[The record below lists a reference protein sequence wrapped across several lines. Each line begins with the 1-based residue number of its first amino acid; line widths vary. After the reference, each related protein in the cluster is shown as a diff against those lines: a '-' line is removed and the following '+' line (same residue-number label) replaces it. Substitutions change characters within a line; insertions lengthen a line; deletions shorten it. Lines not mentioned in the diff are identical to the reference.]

1 MKTFFLLLTCGI
13 CTATLSAQSLT
24 GTVTDA
30 DRRPVE
36 AATVVL
42 QTADSTYIDA
52 TLTDSLGAFRF
63 GQRPERYRL
72 IVEHLIYNTCIREG
86 SGADADTLV
95 LTPRDYAL
103 DEVTVRGERPLV
115 KVEGSRLT
123 YDVAQIAA
131 SRLVTNAY
139 EALLQRR
146 TACLPLPEAEA

>member
-1 MKTFFLLLTCGI
+1 MKTFFFLLMCGLG
-13 CTATLSAQSLT
+13 TATLSAQSLT

-30 DRRPVE
+30 ERQPVE

-52 TLTDSLGAFRF
+52 TLTDSLGVFRF

-72 IVEHLIYNTCIREG
+72 IVQHLIYNTCIREG

-103 DEVTVRGERPLV
+103 DEVT
-115 KVEGSRLT
+115 
-123 YDVAQIAA
+123 
-131 SRLVTNAY
+131 
-139 EALLQRR
+139 
-146 TACLPLPEAEA
+146 